1 MGYRHRNLNFSH
13 LQCHTFKLEAKKAES
28 DAWTD
33 LGEHVTEA
41 LKVDNYQLFQ
51 VEPTEAQYIRITF
64 IKGHLKDGYTDWNY
78 SETGNVSVGDLQ
90 VFIYNR

>member
-1 MGYRHRNLNFSH
+1 M
-13 LQCHTFKLEAKKAES
+13 
-28 DAWTD
+28 D
-33 LGEHVTEA
+33 
-41 LKVDNYQLFQ
+41 LKVDDYQLFQ

-64 IKGHLKDGYTDWNY
+64 IKGHLRSGYTDWDY